1 MTAMTTAPSRWP
13 VAALVWGVAVPA
25 VIWTC
30 LVAGLIFVVPGYKKT
45 FADFG
50 IQVPADTLVALEVT
64 DWVTTYWYVLLI
76 WLPFL
81 AAADAAV
88 VLLLWRS
95 GRRGLCRLWCG
106 LVVALAL
113 LAAALTVVAIY
124 LPLTRLQ
131 EQLSK

>member
-1 MTAMTTAPSRWP
+1 MNTHPSRSP
-13 VAALVWGVAVPA
+13 VAALVCGVAVPA

-30 LVAGLIFVVPGYKKT
+30 LVAGLILVVPGYKKT
-45 FADFG
+45 FADLG
-50 IQVPADTLVALEVT
+50 MQLPADAIVAIEVA

-95 GRRGLCRLWCG
+95 GRRGLCGLWCG
-106 LVVALAL
+106 LMIVLAL
-113 LAAALTVVAIY
+113 LAVALAVVAIY